1 MAKDRS
7 LNNLIGNLH
16 DVLENLLLNE
26 DKREDDK
33 EFTKTIQTA
42 KAVSQ
47 VAGHI
52 IGAESVLNERA
63 KLIAEYMPDKST
75 SINDI
80 FLQPKAIEHG

>member
-33 EFTKTIQTA
+33 EFNKNIQTA

-47 VAGHI
+47 VAGRI
-52 IGAESVLNERA
+52 IDAEAVLNDRA
-63 KLIAEYMPDKST
+63 KIIAEYMPDRSS

-80 FLQPKAIEHG
+80 FLQSKAVEHG